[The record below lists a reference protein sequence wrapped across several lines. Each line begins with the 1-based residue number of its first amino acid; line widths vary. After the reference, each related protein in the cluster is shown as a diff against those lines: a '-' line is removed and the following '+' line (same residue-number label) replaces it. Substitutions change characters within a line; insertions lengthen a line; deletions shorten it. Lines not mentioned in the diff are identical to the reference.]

1 MTDDKSYIRFSHVT
15 KKFGNFK
22 ALDDISLD
30 IPKGCFN
37 TLLGPSGCGKTTLMR
52 QLAGFSE
59 PDEGEIFVN
68 GKKMNGLPP
77 FKRSTPLVFQE
88 YALFP
93 HMTVYENIS
102 YGLRLQKKS
111 KDEIAGKVAKMMEMF
126 TLQGME
132 KRFPKELSGGQQQ
145 RVAFARALIMDEEV
159 LLLDEPLA
167 NVDPVNREAIVT
179 TILKEF
185 KEDASVIIS
194 THLLNDVEN
203 ILDEVLMIKE
213 NKVFCH
219 KSVEEIR
226 EETGRSLNDFFKETF
241 KVDWFGGDK

>member
-1 MTDDKSYIRFSHVT
+1 MSYTVEVKNLVKKYGSKTVLDGVSFQIRQGTIVGLASPN
-15 KKFGNFK
+15 G
-22 ALDDISLD
+22 S
-30 IPKGCFN
+30 
-37 TLLGPSGCGKTTLMR
+37 GKTTIIKLIADF
-52 QLAGFSE
+52 LTLDG
-59 PDEGEIFVN
+59 GEITIDGQKV
-68 GKKMNGLPP
+68 GPATKAIVSYLPDHELFSSDEKVCNAVKFYTDYHKDFDAEKCRKYLKT
-77 FKRSTPLVFQE
+77 FKIG
-88 YALFP
+88 
-93 HMTVYENIS
+93 EN
-102 YGLRLQKKS
+102 S
-111 KDEIAGKVAKMMEMF
+111 KIGSLSKGIREILMLILTLSRDAK
-126 TLQGME
+126 LY
-132 KRFPKELSGGQQQ
+132 
-145 RVAFARALIMDEEV
+145 
-159 LLLDEPLA
+159 LLDEPLA

>member
-1 MTDDKSYIRFSHVT
+1 MSYTVEVKDLVKKYGSKTVLDGVSFQIRPGTIVGLASPN
-15 KKFGNFK
+15 G
-22 ALDDISLD
+22 S
-30 IPKGCFN
+30 
-37 TLLGPSGCGKTTLMR
+37 GKTTIIKLIADF
-52 QLAGFSE
+52 LTLDG
-59 PDEGEIFVN
+59 GEITIDGQKV
-68 GKKMNGLPP
+68 GPATKAIVSYLPDHELFSSDEKVCNAVKFYTDYHKDFDAEKCRKYLKT
-77 FKRSTPLVFQE
+77 FKID
-88 YALFP
+88 
-93 HMTVYENIS
+93 EN
-102 YGLRLQKKS
+102 S
-111 KDEIAGKVAKMMEMF
+111 KIGSLSKGIREILMLILTLSRDAK
-126 TLQGME
+126 LY
-132 KRFPKELSGGQQQ
+132 
-145 RVAFARALIMDEEV
+145 
-159 LLLDEPLA
+159 LLDEPLA

>member
-1 MTDDKSYIRFSHVT
+1 MSYTVEVKNLVKKYGSKTVLDGVSFQIRPGTIVGLASPN
-15 KKFGNFK
+15 G
-22 ALDDISLD
+22 S
-30 IPKGCFN
+30 
-37 TLLGPSGCGKTTLMR
+37 GKTTIIKLIADF
-52 QLAGFSE
+52 LTLDG
-59 PDEGEIFVN
+59 GEITIDGQKV
-68 GKKMNGLPP
+68 GPATKAIVSYLPDHELFSSDEKVCNAVKFYTDYHKDFDAEKCRKYLKT
-77 FKRSTPLVFQE
+77 FKID
-88 YALFP
+88 
-93 HMTVYENIS
+93 EN
-102 YGLRLQKKS
+102 S
-111 KDEIAGKVAKMMEMF
+111 KIGSLSKGIREILMLILTLSRDAK
-126 TLQGME
+126 LY
-132 KRFPKELSGGQQQ
+132 
-145 RVAFARALIMDEEV
+145 
-159 LLLDEPLA
+159 LLDEPLA